1 MISFGFLYTFDLE
14 CNLENG
20 NMLGTSETNY
30 QICQRLWKSVAL
42 RIISPVLRL
51 SSVLQFNA

>member
-14 CNLENG
+14 CDLGNG

-30 QICQRLWKSVAL
+30 QICQLLWKLVAL
-42 RIISPVLRL
+42 RITSPVLRL
-51 SSVLQFNA
+51 SSVLQFNS